1 MSGIFGFWNLN
12 GMPADPSILAE
23 MSACLAHRGPDGSSG
38 WCEGAVAIGH
48 RMFRVTPESVYEA
61 QPVVGGANGCVLT
74 ADLRLDNRR
83 ELLNRWSFTDNTS
96 QLSDADLLS
105 AVYAERGSAAPAD
118 LLGAFAFAAWEARQQ
133 RLTCVRDHFG
143 EKPLYYVWLPNR
155 VFAFASEIKAL
166 WCLGDVPD
174 EVNEQEI
181 ARHLLIPVSDD
192 PGATYYRAIRR
203 VRPGHILE
211 VTVGGIRETPYWELG
226 CTRSHSFSSDDDC
239 IEAVRDAFTEAVRCR
254 LRTRG
259 PVASMLSGGVDSSSI
274 TCVAAGL
281 LDTTGEANPLRTFSA
296 VFPDIPASDERPY
309 IGAVTAQVRTAPSFF
324 RADNSDPLAD
334 MTSMNWHG
342 DGANR
347 AGNLYVNWNLYNQ
360 AAASGAR
367 VILDGFDGD
376 STISHGDGWLVEL
389 AQTGRWW
396 RLAREVRAK
405 AKVHG
410 QAWPPALYAWV
421 RRYGIDPAIRRL
433 DFHRPRRHTVTA
445 PSATPYWARG
455 LSSDFTR
462 LISRCVTEPPPTRRT
477 EREYHHRLMT
487 RPLLLQTLGW
497 LEAIGAGA
505 GVEARF
511 PFFDVRLAE
520 LCLSVPPQLKLRR
533 GWSRYVIRAA
543 MSGIVPASVQ
553 WRRKKSDLS
562 PAFDH
567 LLRSRVMQSAGT
579 ALIRAN
585 RSVGEFLDEDYC
597 ARMQHRLAAGAAS
610 SEETFL
616 FWRLLSLALWL
627 TGSRGVSTAHAKRH
641 HALPPVIAT
650 REPKSRRVLDAGE
663 AKAVHHA
670 DVSAPGNYPGV
681 DAERRSAEPGFA
693 DGSYQRRI
701 SQ

>member
-12 GMPADPSILAE
+12 GMPADPSILAD
-23 MSACLAHRGPDGSSG
+23 MSACLAHRGPDGSSS
-38 WCEGAVAIGH
+38 WYEGAVAIGH
-48 RMFRVTPESVYEA
+48 RMFRVTPESVWED
-61 QPVVGGANGCVLT
+61 QPVVSGANDDCVLT
-74 ADLRLDNRR
+74 ADLRLDNRG
-83 ELLNRWSFTDNTS
+83 ELIGRFSVGCNSS

-105 AVYAERGSAAPAD
+105 AVYGERGSAAPAD
-118 LLGAFAFAAWEARQQ
+118 LLGAFAFAVWDERQQ
-133 RLTCVRDHFG
+133 RLICARDHFG

-166 WCLGDVPD
+166 WCLGGIP
-174 EVNEQEI
+174 EELNEQEI
-181 ARHLLIPVSDD
+181 ARHLLIPVPDD
-192 PGATYYRAIRR
+192 PGATYYRAVRR
-203 VRPGHILE
+203 VLPGHVLE
-211 VTVGGIRETPYWELG
+211 VGVDGIRETPYWEFG
-226 CTRSHSFSSDDDC
+226 CTPSPSFSSEADC
-239 IEAVRDAFTEAVRCR
+239 IDAVRDAFSEAVRCR
-254 LRTRG
+254 LRSRG
-259 PVASMLSGGVDSSSI
+259 PVASMLSGGIDSSSI

-281 LDTTGEANPLRTFSA
+281 LETAGDPNSLRTFSA
-296 VFPDIPASDERPY
+296 VYPEIPASDERPY
-309 IGAVTAQVRTAPSFF
+309 IDAVIAKARTEPSFF
-324 RADNSDPLAD
+324 RADMVNPLAD
-334 MTSMNWHG
+334 IAAMNWHG

-376 STISHGDGWLVEL
+376 STISHGDGWLLEL
-389 AQTGRWW
+389 AQAGRWW

-410 QAWPPALYAWV
+410 QAWPPAFYAWV
-421 RRYGIDPAIRRL
+421 RRYRIDPAIRRVERR
-433 DFHRPRRHTVTA
+433 RPQRHSVMT
-445 PSATPYWARG
+445 PGATPRWARG

-462 LISRCVTEPPPTRRT
+462 LISHYVTEQPPIRRT
-477 EREYHHRLMT
+477 EREHHHRLMT

-497 LEAIGAGA
+497 LEGIGAGA

-567 LLRSRVMQSAGT
+567 LLRARAIQSAGT
-579 ALIRAN
+579 ALIEAN
-585 RSVGEFLDEDYC
+585 RSVGEFLDEEYC
-597 ARMQHRLAAGAAS
+597 ARMQHRLAAGVAS

-627 TGSRGVSTAHAKRH
+627 TGSRGVSTVHAKRH
-641 HALPPVIAT
+641 HALSPVIAS
-650 REPKSRRVLDAGE
+650 REPKLRRVLDAGE

-670 DVSAPGNYPGV
+670 DVSAPGNYPGA
-681 DAERRSAEPGFA
+681 DA
-693 DGSYQRRI
+693 
-701 SQ
+701 